1 MDSAEKEKRFLDL
14 VYQNQGIIHKV
25 CYIYCTNKPDR
36 EDLYQEISLQLWKSF
51 ASFKGRSQFSTWM
64 YRVALNTA
72 INMTNKPALI
82 HEGYI
87 KADPVPDLSF
97 NDDSPEELKLLY
109 KGISMLEKIEK
120 AIILMWLDDK
130 SYREISDTIGISEK
144 NVSVRLVRIKQG
156 LTEIIEKLL

>member
-25 CYIYCTNKPDR
+25 CYIYCTNKSDR

-72 INMTNKPALI
+72 INMTKKPALI
-82 HEGYI
+82 HEGDI
-87 KADPVPDLSF
+87 KAESVPDLSF